1 VLKPP
6 SPLSRPPS
14 RFWARADESQRLPA
28 RVVPAAK
35 KDCGPPPRMSPISSV
50 MSSFLRMSRFLIMKR
65 SGSVPVE
72 GLADL
77 RRLSARWREAM
88 DSVRILKITGLSRC

>member
-1 VLKPP
+1 
-6 SPLSRPPS
+6 
-14 RFWARADESQRLPA
+14 
-28 RVVPAAK
+28 
-35 KDCGPPPRMSPISSV
+35 
-50 MSSFLRMSRFLIMKR
+50 MKR